1 MLSTPTRPRFQK
13 LHDISEEIAKLFA
26 HSKDL
31 PRGSLVQHST
41 IVEITGINRLKD
53 GCPNPLYQALIGKW
67 KFKMLNEVGIIPQ
80 ASKGVG
86 YRFPTVTE
94 QQTEVADGL
103 ESSARRKIKLSQ
115 DVVARI
121 PDNEQSDV
129 QRRFGRERIRQS
141 NEVIDD
147 IRTHRAERKSYLAN
161 PDTLP
166 KYNGNGND

>member
-1 MLSTPTRPRFQK
+1 MLSASTRPRFQK
-13 LHDISEEIAKLFA
+13 LHDISEEIAKLFVY
-26 HSKDL
+26 SRDL

-53 GCPNPLYQALIGKW
+53 GRPNPLYQALINKW
-67 KFKMLNEVGIIPQ
+67 KLKMLNETGIIPQ

-86 YRFPTVTE
+86 YHFPTVTE

-103 ESSARRKIKLSQ
+103 EQSARRKIKLSQ
-115 DVVARI
+115 DVIARI
-121 PDNEQSDV
+121 PDQDQSDI
-129 QRRFGRERIRQS
+129 QKRFGRERIRQT
-141 NEVIDD
+141 NELIDD

-166 KYNGNGND
+166 RYNGNGND